1 MSHQSQKLL
10 LSLSQPWFSPRC
22 QTCDEL
28 ERIVLNNGVAAIC
41 KLIEQGKPC
50 KKKIGDEDM
59 TTPESVMEA
68 IGAKFEKLDE
78 FNRIIAISTIDNELV
93 KGLDNIEDLNKARE
107 LLKDIALEI
116 GDMKAEDLRILFKE
130 ELSMKLPDIQR
141 VLVERLLK
149 EI

>member
-1 MSHQSQKLL
+1 
-10 LSLSQPWFSPRC
+10 
-22 QTCDEL
+22 
-28 ERIVLNNGVAAIC
+28 
-41 KLIEQGKPC
+41 
-50 KKKIGDEDM
+50 M